1 MLKRSTLDEIV
12 RDHRLDEEA
21 VALALELSGARPDAA
36 AWRAFATRLFAA
48 AGVAGLG
55 AGAIFFV
62 AANWREL
69 AVLGR
74 FGLVEGFFA
83 ASVAAALWRPPPHA
97 VGRAA
102 LVLATLL
109 AGALLAL
116 FGQAYQ
122 TGADVYE
129 LFAAWALLALPFA
142 LAGGSGAL
150 WATWRGIANVA
161 LALVFGWIGPGH
173 LLWRVFDRWGADRP
187 VLLLVPC
194 AVNLLAAALFAA
206 LHGTRFARHAPRGLV
221 RMLAGLGFLY
231 GTAAGIAQA
240 LSTESSHLAIPAFA
254 LASAAIAVAA
264 LRAKRDVFP
273 LVLVIGSWIAISTA
287 FLVHAIRFEDLG
299 TLLVIAA
306 WLVGTSSAA
315 AFALMRW
322 VREWGVDEDELPE
335 AAA

>member
-12 RDHRLDEEA
+12 RDHRLGEA
-21 VALALELSGARPDAA
+21 AVSMALDLSGARPGAD
-36 AWRAFATRLFAA
+36 AWRAFAVRLLTA

-62 AANWREL
+62 AANWRDF

-74 FGLVEGFFA
+74 FGVVEGFFA

-97 VGRAA
+97 AGRAA
-102 LVLATLL
+102 LALATLL

-129 LFAAWALLALPFA
+129 LFVAWAVLALPFA

-150 WATWRGIANVA
+150 WAIWWGIVNVA

-173 LLWRVFDRWGADRP
+173 LLWRIFDRWGADRP
-187 VLLLVPC
+187 MLLLVPC
-194 AVNLLAAALFAA
+194 AVNLAAAAGFAA
-206 LHGTRFARHAPRGLV
+206 LRGTRFAAHAPRGLT
-221 RMLAGLGFLY
+221 RMLAALGFLY
-231 GTAAGIAQA
+231 GTAAGIA
-240 LSTESSHLAIPAFA
+240 ESVSEGASHIAIPAFA
-254 LASAAIAVAA
+254 AVSAAVAVAA

-273 LVLVIGSWIAISTA
+273 LVLVIGSWIAVSTA
-287 FLVHAIRFEDLG
+287 FLAHAMHLHDIG
-299 TLLVIAA
+299 TLLAIAA

-315 AFALMRW
+315 ACVLMRW
-322 VREWGVDEDELPE
+322 VRHWDVDEDELPE